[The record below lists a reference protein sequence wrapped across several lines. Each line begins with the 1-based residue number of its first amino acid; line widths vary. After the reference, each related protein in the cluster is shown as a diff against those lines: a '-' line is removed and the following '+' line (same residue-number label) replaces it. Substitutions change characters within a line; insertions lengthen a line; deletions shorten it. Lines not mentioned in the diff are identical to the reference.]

1 MRPGKR
7 QNHLGDPATQSPHLI
22 SFLSFSSIGSC
33 SLVAFYSLA
42 HNGRFPKHLSCALR
56 WQLVLCI
63 PHVSAIPFSG
73 ALYVL

>member
-7 QNHLGDPATQSPHLI
+7 QNHLGDSATQSPHLV

-33 SLVAFYSLA
+33 SSVAFYSLA
-42 HNGRFPKHLSCALR
+42 HDGRFPNDLSCALR
-56 WQLVLCI
+56 WQLMCI